1 MKRGIGIA
9 LAVLLLAA
17 SIGCVGS
24 LFHRD
29 GEVEQISIPADRGAP
44 DEVIR
49 SFLCQFVISK
59 DCRSYTYEAQHDVY
73 SVMRDG
79 EEYILDYLD
88 FDVTETRDSGLYAV
102 EGNVIFNCTRDG
114 YWGWN
119 NWSFTVPKLVEAE
132 TSIPTQPLDLAET
145 PTPTPTP
152 EPKEEPTATPTPE
165 PKEEPTATPTPE
177 PREEPTATP
186 TPEPKEEPTATP
198 SSFLFGGVEVQ
209 AGQSAVRVKGKK
221 DAIIRISPEEMD
233 LLVRLCPNLTKLVL
247 DYCCMADYSK
257 IGKLTSLK
265 ELEITTTT
273 HEKDIGIPLVD
284 IDWISSLQNL
294 RSLTLCYNEI
304 SDIRAIAE
312 LSDLEELNLAWNKLT
327 DDDLDWLSD
336 LKLRKLYL
344 YGNYNLKNISALA
357 SIRSLKLLHIGGC
370 RKITKIDAL
379 AKLPHLEELDVSY
392 CPLKDLTFLYEFK
405 ELKTLRLEH
414 SEYVDFYYYYD
425 LGQSESLET
434 VVISKQDT
442 EIEKAIRAYI
452 RDSGSDLEIVYWE
465 DYHEQ

>member
-1 MKRGIGIA
+1 MKRWIGIL
-9 LAVLLLAA
+9 LAGLLLCSAVGC
-17 SIGCVGS
+17 IGD
-24 LFHRD
+24 LFHKD
-29 GEVEQISIPADRGAP
+29 EEVEQISVSADRGAP

-49 SFLCQFVISK
+49 SFLSQFVVGK
-59 DCRSYTYEAQHDVY
+59 DCNSYTYEAKHDVY
-73 SVMRDG
+73 SVMQKG
-79 EEYILDYLD
+79 EEYILDYMD
-88 FDVTETRDSGLYAV
+88 FDVTEYKASGAYAV
-102 EGNVIFNCTRDG
+102 EGNVVFACRPDG
-114 YWGWN
+114 SWAWN
-119 NWSFTVPKLVEAE
+119 NWSFTVPTPIEATQTEPEAE
-132 TSIPTQPLDLAET
+132 PVAET
-145 PTPTPTP
+145 TVGSEPVEEPTVETPPP
-152 EPKEEPTATPTPE
+152 EPKEKPTA
-165 PKEEPTATPTPE
+165 A
-177 PREEPTATP
+177 
-186 TPEPKEEPTATP
+186 P

-209 AGQSAVRVKGKK
+209 AGQSAVKVKGKK
-221 DAIIRISPEEMD
+221 EALIRISPEEMD
-233 LLVRLCPNLTKLVL
+233 LLIKLCPNLSKLVL
-247 DYCCMADYSK
+247 DYCCMADYSR
-257 IGKLTSLK
+257 IGELTGLK

-327 DDDLDWLSD
+327 DDDLDRLSD
-336 LKLRKLYL
+336 LNLRKLYL